1 MKEYKGVWVCGWYL
15 LPELLSPAPTPIFP
29 SAYIQETGQCVGERL
44 PYIHKSL
51 LIFGNTSP
59 PDPRVQGIVVLHL
72 DFGVSK
78 FGPRTWRK
86 LRAEESTD
94 LH

>member
-1 MKEYKGVWVCGWYL
+1 MGGIFYL
-15 LPELLSPAPTPIFP
+15 SSCLQPLHLFSHLPT
-29 SAYIQETGQCVGERL
+29 VGERL